1 MRRLSSRCR
10 RSSSTARAS
19 ASGVSGMV
27 SSDEMDGDLDRAE
40 VGVLGTD
47 DDSESDRP

>member
-1 MRRLSSRCR
+1 
-10 RSSSTARAS
+10 
-19 ASGVSGMV
+19 MV
-27 SSDEMDGDLDRAE
+27 SSDEMDGDRDRAD